1 MTMIHKPRTVGAAE
15 FKAKC
20 LALLEEVAATGVP
33 IVVTKRGRAVAR
45 VEPMDS
51 DRNDD
56 MRGSVVR
63 ERDLIAPIDDEWSVG
78 T

>member
-1 MTMIHKPRTVGAAE
+1 MIQKPRTVGAAE

-33 IVVTKRGRAVAR
+33 IIVTKRGRAVAR
-45 VEPMDS
+45 VEPMDN
-51 DRNDD
+51 DRGDD
-56 MRGSVVR
+56 LRGSVVC
-63 ERDLIAPIDDEWSVG
+63 ERDLLSPIDDEWSVG